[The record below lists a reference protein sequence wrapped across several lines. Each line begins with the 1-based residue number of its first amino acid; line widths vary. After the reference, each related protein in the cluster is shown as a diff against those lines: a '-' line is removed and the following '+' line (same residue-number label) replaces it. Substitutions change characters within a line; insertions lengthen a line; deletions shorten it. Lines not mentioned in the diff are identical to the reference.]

1 MRPIGSPEKLE
12 ARRLIAAEMFA
23 DGVRPAEVG
32 RRLHV
37 SRQTASV
44 WHAAYI
50 QSGEAGLKAVRHP
63 GPARRLT
70 QEQAE
75 KLQELLLLG
84 AKEHGFGTNVWTR
97 QRVAEVIRR
106 EFGIEYHTDHIS
118 RVLAWLGWTC
128 QKPEKQARERN
139 DEAVEAW
146 KKKDWVRIK
155 KKPLAPKRRS
165 ASSTSRE
172 SRKSLRLA
180 EPGRRKAKRRS

>member
-1 MRPIGSPEKLE
+1 MRPVGSPEKLE

-44 WHAAYI
+44 WHAAYV
-50 QSGEAGLKAVRHP
+50 QRGDAGLRAVRHP
-63 GPARRLT
+63 GPSRRLS
-70 QEQAE
+70 ENQAK
-75 KLQELLLLG
+75 KLEALLVLG
-84 AKEHGFGTNVWTR
+84 AKEHGFGTNIWTR

-106 EFGIEYHTDHIS
+106 EFGIEYHTDHVS

-128 QKPEKQARERN
+128 QKPEKQSRERN
-139 DEAVEAW
+139 DEAVETW

-155 KKPLAPKRRS
+155 KKPLARKQQS
-165 ASSTSRE
+165 ASSISRE
-172 SRKSLRLA
+172 SRRSPQLA
-180 EPGRRKAKRRS
+180 EPGHRKARRPS